1 MSSPVRLF
9 TGNLNESGFFSYQF
23 WCVCIDV
30 FVIQGSLRNVIEVEV
45 GIFLQGS
52 DEFGLRGEMCL
63 FEQAGYPAVEAAG
76 LAVGLRV
83 LGRDQAMFDL
93 VSQASL
99 VEGVVACGL
108 SFAGSAES
116 VGELFSVVQT
126 EI

>member
-1 MSSPVRLF
+1 M
-9 TGNLNESGFFSYQF
+9 
-23 WCVCIDV
+23 
-30 FVIQGSLRNVIEVEV
+30 IQGSLRDVIEVEA

-63 FEQAGYPAVEAAG
+63 FEQAGYPAIEAAG
-76 LAVGLRV
+76 LSVGLRM

-93 VSQASL
+93 VFQASL

-108 SFAGSAES
+108 SFAGGAEPVS
-116 VGELFSVVQT
+116 ELFTVVQT